1 MKWVFLAFLSVAL
14 ISVVPPALAKLTPEQ
29 LAQLP
34 APARRPV
41 SFSKDIKPVL
51 EARCVNCHGHGRTK
65 GGFQIDTR
73 ETFLKGG
80 DSGPAVIL
88 SKSAESYLVELVSGV
103 DPDNVM
109 PKKGSRLT
117 VEQISLVRAWIDQ
130 GLPWDEGVTFARTEP
145 RNLQPRRPEL
155 PPASGDATH
164 PVDRLLTPY
173 FASNH
178 IRWPEPV
185 SDRLFARRV
194 HLDVI
199 GLPPSP
205 AELKAFLDDKSV
217 NKRVDIAKKL
227 LNDKQRYAEHWLTF
241 WNDLLRNDY
250 RGTGYID
257 GGRKQIS
264 AWLFTSLVNN
274 VPYDKFVEELI
285 NPGPASEGFVK
296 GIVWRGVV
304 NASQT
309 PQMQA
314 AQNISQVFMG
324 VNLKCA
330 SCHDS
335 FINDWKLSDAYGL
348 ANIYA
353 DEPLEMF
360 ECDKPTGKKASV
372 QFIYPTLGSIDPAA
386 KKEERLKQFAQ
397 LITRK
402 EDGRL
407 PRTMVNRLWAK
418 FFGRGLVEPLDD
430 MEQPAWNR
438 DLLDWLAEDLVEHD
452 YDVKHTIARIL
463 TSRAYQLPSVDLQE
477 QAAADYVFK
486 GPAVRRMTAEQFSD
500 AVAALGGVWHD
511 KPAGEFDFSCLRGDS
526 NEKVSGKWIWNE
538 ASAASKAP
546 PGRIYLRKRFT
557 LARVPQEAPA
567 VIACDNSFTLYCNGK
582 NVASGK
588 DYTKPATV
596 DLRPHLREGENVLA
610 AEAINN
616 TTENKPPSEPAD
628 AASANPAGFFLSARF
643 PHSADSRSW
652 GSDASWLLSTKKVEG
667 WNKVDFDDAEWS
679 RAAELG
685 DASVAPWSL
694 QQKFAQ
700 AFSANMVK
708 GKVRASMVA
717 ADPLMIALGRPNR
730 EQVATSRP
738 VTATTLQMLELTNG
752 RKLAE
757 SLHNAAGKLVDSK
770 PPAGLA
776 ENLFLHALG
785 RPPATKEL
793 ALAQELVGSPP
804 QAEGTEDLLW
814 SLVMLPEFQLI
825 Y

>member
-1 MKWVFLAFLSVAL
+1 MNRALLTSLSAAL
-14 ISVVPPALAKLTPEQ
+14 LGVSPSALAKLTAEQ
-29 LAQLP
+29 VAQLP
-34 APARRPV
+34 APAGKTV
-41 SFSKDIKPVL
+41 SFSRDVKPVL

-80 DSGPAVIL
+80 DAGPAVIL
-88 SKSAESYLVELVSGV
+88 GKSAESYLIELVSGL

-109 PKKGSRLT
+109 PRKGSRLT
-117 VEQISLVRAWIDQ
+117 AEQVSILRSWIDQ
-130 GLPWDEGVTFARTEP
+130 GLSWDEGVTFARTEP

-155 PPASGDATH
+155 PAASGELTH
-164 PVDRLLTPY
+164 PVDRLLARY
-173 FASNH
+173 FASNQV
-178 IRWPEPV
+178 RWPPPV
-185 SDRLFARRV
+185 GDRLFARRA

-199 GLPPSP
+199 GLTPSP
-205 AELKAFLDDKSV
+205 SELKSFLDDKSA
-217 NKRVDIAKKL
+217 NKRGELVKKL

-274 VPYDKFVEELI
+274 IPYDKFVAELI
-285 NPGPASEGFVK
+285 NPSPASEGFVK

-348 ANIYA
+348 ANVYA

-360 ECDKPTGKKASV
+360 ECDKPTGKKAAV
-372 QFIYPTLGSIDPAA
+372 QFIYPTLGSIDSRGTRAD
-386 KKEERLKQFAQ
+386 RLKQLAH

-407 PRTMVNRLWAK
+407 SRTIINRLWAQ

-463 TSRAYQLPSVDLQE
+463 TSRAYQLPSVDVQE
-477 QAAADYVFK
+477 QTASDYVFR

-511 KPAGEFDFSCLRGDS
+511 KPAGEFDFSCLRGDAS
-526 NEKVSGKWIWNE
+526 GSVGGKWIWSDS
-538 ASAASKAP
+538 SAASKAP
-546 PGRIYLRKRFT
+546 AGRIYLRKTWT
-557 LARVPQEAPA
+557 LAAVPDQAQA

-582 NVASGK
+582 SIASGK
-588 DYTKPATV
+588 DYTKPVSV
-596 DLRPHLREGENVLA
+596 DLRRHLREGENVLA
-610 AEAINN
+610 VEAINH
-616 TTENKPPSEPAD
+616 TADNKVPAEDAPID
-628 AASANPAGFFLSARF
+628 AATANPAGFFLAAPESPGTKA
-643 PHSADSRSW
+643 AW
-652 GSDASWLLSTKKVEG
+652 VSDASWRVSTNKAPG
-667 WNKVDFDDAEWS
+667 WNKSGFDDAQWPK
-679 RAAELG
+679 AAELG
-685 DASVAPWSL
+685 GASAAPWSMR
-694 QQKFAQ
+694 QKFAQ
-700 AFSANMVK
+700 AFNANLLK
-708 GKVRASMVA
+708 GQVRASMVP
-717 ADPLMIALGRPNR
+717 ADPLMTALGRPNR
-730 EQVATSRP
+730 EQVTTARP
-738 VTATTLQMLELTNG
+738 FTATTLQMLELTNG

-757 SLHNAAGKLVDSK
+757 SLHNAAGKLTKNPSD
-770 PPAGLA
+770 ALA
-776 ENLFLHALG
+776 ETLFFHALG
-785 RPPATKEL
+785 RPPESPEL
-793 ALAQELVGSPP
+793 TLAQQLVGAPP
-804 QAEGTEDLLW
+804 RAQGTEDLLW